1 MNAPHMLY
9 LDKEGAGSIVA
20 DPENGRLVVSNEAV
34 RIPRHPQSRAAD
46 RLCAHQPRRNAR
58 PGQEVDCAGR

>member
-20 DPENGRLVVSNEAV
+20 DPENGRLVVSNEAAQQTVFV
-34 RIPRHPQSRAAD
+34 RISPAEMRDLGKKLIALAD
-46 RLCAHQPRRNAR
+46 EL
-58 PGQEVDCAGR
+58 GGE